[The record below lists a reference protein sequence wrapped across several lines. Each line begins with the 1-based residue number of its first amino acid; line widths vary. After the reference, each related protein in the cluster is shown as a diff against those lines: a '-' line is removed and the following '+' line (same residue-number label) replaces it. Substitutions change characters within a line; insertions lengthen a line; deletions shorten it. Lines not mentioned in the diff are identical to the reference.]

1 MKLIAI
7 SLLLFLTGCVT
18 VPKTTVIEVPIS
30 IPCKAEE
37 PDRPKFRFNPPYK
50 NIFDATKDLMGDRE
64 LSIAY
69 ENELRVALQSCK

>member
-1 MKLIAI
+1 MKITTMLM
-7 SLLLFLTGCVT
+7 LVFLTGCT
-18 VPKTTVIEVPIS
+18 TIPKQTIIEVPITV
-30 IPCKAEE
+30 PCKAEE

-50 NIFDATKDLMGDRE
+50 NIFDATKDLLGDRE

>member
-1 MKLIAI
+1 MKIILIP
-7 SLLLFLTGCVT
+7 LLVFLTGCVT
-18 VPKTTVIEVPIS
+18 VPKNTVTGIPIS
-30 IPCKAEE
+30 VSCKAEE

-69 ENELRVALQSCK
+69 ENELRVALESCK